1 MSNRKKEKVVV
12 LSAEGVVKL
21 VFFWAYDD
29 EESTPQVM
37 DTLNAGLK
45 LAESRGFTESGK
57 LRGAFAA
64 PDAKV
69 ERATFLERL
78 YAYVSAEEFLSA
90 SGAYQK
96 LFGTT
101 H

>member
-1 MSNRKKEKVVV
+1 MKQTKKEKVVV
-12 LSAEGVVKL
+12 FSAKGVVKL
-21 VFFWAYDD
+21 VFFCVYDD
-29 EESTPQVM
+29 EESNPVAIE
-37 DTLNAGLK
+37 TLNLGLK
-45 LAESRGFTESGK
+45 LAESRGFTESGQ

-64 PDAKV
+64 PDAKA
-69 ERATFLERL
+69 ERETFLDRL
-78 YAYVSAEEFLSA
+78 YSYVSAEEFLSA